1 MGNYTVI
8 TFSPVQEFI
17 EKSRK
22 LRDLYGSSLILSYLG
37 YYVIQAAL
45 AQGIDHISPR
55 VREKVRGTPDYII
68 FDGYFAEE
76 DAEAAFNS
84 AWGNVVITCRQWL
97 REQFPDRQYT
107 WNRHWNNWKNHAWE
121 FFWGE
126 GDTITAASQN
136 LYDRNYHR
144 RAWVGINWEGDSSA
158 LSGADAI
165 AFPDMLKSN
174 PMKSDYPVLMDEI
187 RTYYEGLSYQV
198 GKVYLESIPQLDR
211 RYKGEEREAKIKEYG
226 EAIISPREYLNI
238 PELIKR
244 LVTLEVVAER
254 INNSINVR
262 LTESQDYLRQAFQNT
277 DIDILDNSFQDINR
291 HEENNWSGW
300 FMGDGD
306 RMGEYTC
313 NLSASELK
321 QFSEAFIG
329 WGEGVFREEI
339 EENQRI
345 GRLVYAGGDDFMG
358 IFVPNRSS
366 KPLTGIRCWSWW
378 RDFPQIW
385 QQHNYSDDISVS
397 VGFVWAAPDVP
408 QRGIIQHCKSAEKNA
423 KDSGRDR
430 IALRILFNSG
440 NHLEWTCP
448 WWFLGYL
455 ERYRQDSWVKIYQDI
470 AVLESRHSFS
480 KQDTSVARGIFAIY
494 FGKESLEVF
503 NCLWNVSEDY
513 VEESPQVLAR
523 LRNGLRAGILG
534 DRHNYQ
540 NPVTQE
546 LDDEKVNQALNNWV
560 INLAKVGFHLFRD
573 D

>member
-37 YYVIQAAL
+37 YYLIQAAD
-45 AQGIDHISPR
+45 AQGIKPISPR
-55 VREKVRGTPDYII
+55 VQGKVRGTPDYIT

-126 GDTITAASQN
+126 GDTIPAASQN

-144 RAWVGINWEGDSSA
+144 RAWIGINWEGDSSA

-174 PMKSDYPVLMDEI
+174 PMKSDYPVLMQEI
-187 RTYYEGLSYQV
+187 KTYYTDLSYQV
-198 GKVYLESIPQLDR
+198 
-211 RYKGEEREAKIKEYG
+211 G

-244 LVTLEVVAER
+244 LVTLNVVAEL
-254 INNSINVR
+254 INNSINVE
-262 LTESQDYLRQAFQNT
+262 LTESQDYLRQAFENT
-277 DIDILDNSFQDINR
+277 DIDILEDSFKDINR

-313 NLSASELK
+313 DLSASELTE
-321 QFSEAFIG
+321 FSEAFIN
-329 WGEGVFREEI
+329 WGEDVFREEI
-339 EENQRI
+339 EKKQGI
-345 GRLVYAGGDDFMG
+345 GQLVYAGGDDFMG

-366 KPLTGIRCWSWW
+366 KPLTGRNCWEWW
-378 RDFPQIW
+378 REFPQKIW
-385 QQHNYSDDISVS
+385 QQHKYSDDISVS

-423 KDSGRDR
+423 KDGGRDR

-440 NHLEWTCP
+440 NHLEWSCP
-448 WWFLGYL
+448 WWFLDYL

-480 KQDTSVARGIFAIY
+480 DQDTSVAKGIFAIY
-494 FGKESLEVF
+494 FGEESLEVF
-503 NCLWNVSEDY
+503 NHLWNDS
-513 VEESPQVLAR
+513 
-523 LRNGLRAGILG
+523 RAGILG
-534 DRHNYQ
+534 DRKNYQ
-540 NPVTQE
+540 NPVTGILNEQE
-546 LDDEKVNQALNNWV
+546 VNQALNNWV